1 MSAAR
6 TLPLF
11 LLLFAPLLA
20 HAQTISFQTLPSDV
34 GAGLQAA
41 TSTARLSSGQH
52 GGITVTVAS
61 SDSTA
66 LRIAPDGDS
75 PGEPSVDLFLPNG
88 STDARFVVQGVEGTT
103 GRFAVEVS
111 APGFPTATDSVDVV
125 TGVFELSGLTT
136 STDVPDVD
144 DAFQVRVGVPGSSA
158 SSVGALQAARVGG
171 GGLEATIS
179 VDDPTVAELVTSLTR
194 GGLVTV
200 AIPEGSIASA
210 SSVADG
216 GVALDGIAAG
226 TVTVTAQIPDLV
238 GTDFATRSV
247 TVDPAAV
254 SFLAIPSRV
263 GSGLVSP
270 AARARLN
277 GRSHGGVTVS
287 ITSSFPSRARLSLSA
302 ADTGRATIQAFVP
315 DGETDVL
322 FYVHGL
328 ENTSGLAPFTASAPG
343 FGSVSDGTEIVAPA
357 VEISGLGTGQD
368 TLDPPDVFRA
378 RIGVSST
385 GTSITSLQAI
395 RPGGVAVPVT
405 FSVDDSTVAVV
416 DAPAGRGGSV
426 AVPIEVGEFQT
437 PGTVGDGGVVLDGL
451 DAGTVT
457 VTATAPGLVT
467 LPFGIRTVTVSQP
480 AVTLIGFPE
489 RVGSGLR
496 GSQLRAR
503 LGASAHGGTVVRVES
518 TDSTKVLLSL
528 ASDEVGRGAV
538 EGFVPDGSIDLRFYV
553 HGVEGTTG
561 TVDLNAT
568 ASQFGPAQSTVDV
581 LAPALELSGLSP
593 SQDTID
599 DIDAFNARIGV
610 ANTFGS
616 AVDLQPV
623 RPGGT
628 PIDVTFAVDDSS
640 VAVLQTAA
648 FAAGDVTLTIG
659 PGGFQTPTSVNT
671 GGLAL
676 DGIAP
681 GAVVVSGRAPGVTP
695 LASADRSVQVTE
707 PSIAFVNT
715 ATRVGAGLQSS
726 QLRAR
731 LSGRRHG
738 GVTLRIESLDPSIA
752 LVSGGIDDPGQ
763 DFVEVFVPDGSID
776 APFHAHGL
784 EGVVD
789 VARVVASTAIAFPD
803 TTDVSVEQPG
813 VQIGL
818 IGSTYSLGDAVDA
831 FRVEL
836 GLPAPDGSR
845 VFSTQARRA
854 GAPPLAVTVNSSEP
868 TVGEIVSSAG
878 SGSSQTVFV
887 QPGDI
892 FSPNTLAQ
900 GGVGLRPVGPG
911 TSVIT
916 AAAPGFVQTGRAQR
930 EITVDTAGIVLSG
943 VPVFL
948 GEQLQSGL
956 LAATLQDRFHGGVTL
971 RIESS
976 DSTRALVSTDPLVPG
991 SPAIEIPLVNGTGT
1005 GQYVIQGVDGGSG
1018 PVTIT
1023 ATAGGESGSVA
1034 LEIVEPALQIVL
1046 LADSLDVVEPE
1057 DPFVLQT
1064 GIAAATGD
1072 SLVQLQGV
1080 SAAVAPLDLSVVNE
1094 ESSTG
1099 DLRTTASTA
1108 DSVVV
1113 AVEAAQFQSAFTVSG
1128 GGVAFDPVLPG
1139 STTVRVGALGFAATD
1154 RATRGLIVFGDP
1166 TSAPAAPTRLAL
1178 EPNVPNPFNPST
1190 TIRFAL
1196 PNDTRVSLVVY
1207 DTRGRRVRTLVDGDL
1222 VAGTHDV
1229 TWTGRDDR
1237 GAAVGSG
1244 VYFVRLDA
1252 QGKALRQKMVLVE

>member
-1 MSAAR
+1 MFAAR
-6 TLPLF
+6 VLPLF

-20 HAQTISFQTLPSDV
+20 NAQTIDLRTLPSDL
-34 GAGLQAA
+34 GSGLQAG
-41 TSTARLSSGQH
+41 TSTARLSTGQH
-52 GGITVTVAS
+52 GGITVTIAS

-66 LRIAPDGDS
+66 LRIAPDSDS
-75 PGEPSVDLFLPNG
+75 PGAPAVAVFVPNG
-88 STDARFVVQGVEGTT
+88 STDAVFVVQGMEGIT
-103 GRFAVEVS
+103 GRFAVVVS
-111 APGFPTATDSVDVV
+111 APGFTTVADSVDVV
-125 TGVFELSGLTT
+125 TGVFEIGGLVT
-136 STDVPDVD
+136 STDVPDAE
-144 DAFQVRVGVPGSSA
+144 DAFQVRVGVPSSTGSSLG
-158 SSVGALQAARVGG
+158 SLQAARVGG
-171 GGLEATIS
+171 GGLEATVS
-179 VDDPTVAELVTSLTR
+179 VDDPTVAELVTSLVR

-200 AIPEGSIASA
+200 PIPEGSFRSA
-210 SSVADG
+210 TSVANG
-216 GVALDGIAAG
+216 GMAFDGIAAG
-226 TVTVTAQIPDLV
+226 TANVTAQIPDL
-238 GTDFATRSV
+238 DALDRATRAV
-247 TVDPAAV
+247 TVDPAAI
-254 SFLAIPSRV
+254 SFVALPSEV
-263 GSGLVSP
+263 GSGLVSS
-270 AARARLN
+270 AVRARLN
-277 GRSHGGVTVS
+277 GPRHGGVTVDV
-287 ITSSFPSRARLSLSA
+287 TSSFPSRAVLSLAA
-302 ADTGRATIQAFVP
+302 ADTGRASVQGFVP
-315 DGETDVL
+315 DGQTDLV
-322 FYVHGL
+322 FYVHAL
-328 ENTSGLAPFTASAPG
+328 ETTTGVAPFSATAAG
-343 FGSVSDGTEIVAPA
+343 FEPVSNSTDVVVPA
-357 VEISGLGTGQD
+357 IEISGLGAGQD
-368 TLDPPDVFRA
+368 TLDPPDAFRA

-385 GTSITSLQAI
+385 GTSVTQLQAV
-395 RPGGVAVPVT
+395 RPGGVPVPVT
-405 FSVDDSTVAVV
+405 FTVDDSTVAVV
-416 DAPAGRGGSV
+416 EAPAGRGGSV
-426 AVPIEVGEFQT
+426 VVPIGIGQSQT
-437 PGTVGDGGVVLDGL
+437 PASAVDGGVVLDGL
-451 DAGTVT
+451 NAGEVT
-457 VTATAPGLVT
+457 VIATAPDGVPT
-467 LPFGIRTVTVSQP
+467 SAGIRTVTVTQP
-480 AVTLIGFPE
+480 SLSLAGFPE
-489 RVGSGLR
+489 RVGGGLR

-503 LGASAHGGTVVRVES
+503 LGASAHGGTTIRIES
-518 TDSTKVLLSL
+518 ADSTKALLSL
-528 ASDEVGRGAV
+528 GPDDVGQGV
-538 EGFVPDGSIDLRFYV
+538 LEGFVADGATDVRFYV
-553 HGVEGTTG
+553 HGLEGATG
-561 TVDLNAT
+561 TVDLIAT
-568 ASQFGPAQSTVDV
+568 AAQFQPVQSTIEV
-581 LAPALELSGLSP
+581 LDPALELSGVAT

-599 DIDAFNARIGV
+599 DVDAFVARIGIP
-610 ANTFGS
+610 NTIGS
-616 AVDLQPV
+616 AVELQPV

-640 VAVLQTAA
+640 VAVLQTATST
-648 FAAGDVTLTIG
+648 AGDVVLTVG
-659 PGGFQTPTSVNT
+659 PGGFQTPGSVGS
-671 GGLAL
+671 GGVAL

-681 GAVVVSGRAPGVTP
+681 GTVVVSGRAPGLTP
-695 LASADRSVQVTE
+695 LAGADRTVQITA

-715 ATRVGAGLQSS
+715 ATRVGAGLQSN

-752 LVSGGIDDPGQ
+752 LVSGGTDDPGQ
-763 DFVEVFVPDGSID
+763 DFVEVFVPDGSTD
-776 APFHAHGL
+776 GTFHAHGL

-789 VARVVASTAIAFPD
+789 AARFVASTAIASPD

-831 FRVEL
+831 FRVEI
-836 GLPAPDGSR
+836 GLPTADGSR

-854 GAPPLAVTVNSSEP
+854 GAPPLAITVSSSEP

-878 SGSSQTVFV
+878 SGGSQTVFV
-887 QPGDI
+887 QSGDV

-911 TSVIT
+911 ASVIT

-930 EITVDTAGIVLSG
+930 EITIDTAGIVLSG

-948 GEQLQSGL
+948 GERLQSGL

-976 DSTRALVSTDPLVPG
+976 DSTCALVSTDPLVRG

-1005 GQYVIQGVDGGSG
+1005 GQYVIQGVEGGSG

-1023 ATAGGESGSVA
+1023 ANAGGESGSVA
-1034 LEIVEPALQIVL
+1034 LEVVEPALQIVL

-1080 SAAVAPLDLSVVNE
+1080 SAAVAPLDLSVVNDAPA
-1094 ESSTG
+1094 TG
-1099 DLRTTASTA
+1099 DLRTTTRTA
-1108 DSVVV
+1108 DSLVV

-1128 GGVAFDPVLPG
+1128 GGVAFDPTLPG

-1166 TSAPAAPTRLAL
+1166 TSAPAVPTRLAL

-1196 PNDTRVSLVVY
+1196 PRDTRVSLVVY
-1207 DTRGRRVRTLVDGDL
+1207 DTRGRRVRTLVDDDL